1 HTLSITDV
9 SLICWFHLKMFTA
22 LFLISEGTADIKICG
37 LPVGGTVEAKGGSA
51 PYLQGISAVIR
62 DSPLSISTNTFL
74 FSLKHSS
81 LCPSFAQCT

>member
-1 HTLSITDV
+1 
-9 SLICWFHLKMFTA
+9 MFTA

-62 DSPLSISTNTFL
+62 DSPLSISTNAVLFL
-74 FSLKHSS
+74 PLPTQDHCNSNSNKNYS
-81 LCPSFAQCT
+81 